1 MRTLVLSQ
9 EWASRYFDDIK
20 NSNKER
26 ELKGIEI
33 KQQVLT
39 CLKLLTNI
47 HLWLRKRIYSHLN
60 YSSFALFKQ
69 CFIIFTLLPQAFIKS
84 RANNDQNVHWNV
96 FLYGKKKK
104 KEKHLSQM
112 TVFEFLCKMHS
123 ELILSYT
130 GLFLHW
136 DDRLLNLPKLSSGLS
151 FHICSA
157 SAIVADVIAT
167 WGSIRRLPWFMGE
180 LWEQEMLTAGP

>member
-1 MRTLVLSQ
+1 
-9 EWASRYFDDIK
+9 
-20 NSNKER
+20 
-26 ELKGIEI
+26 
-33 KQQVLT
+33 
-39 CLKLLTNI
+39 
-47 HLWLRKRIYSHLN
+47 
-60 YSSFALFKQ
+60 
-69 CFIIFTLLPQAFIKS
+69 
-84 RANNDQNVHWNV
+84 
-96 FLYGKKKK
+96 
-104 KEKHLSQM
+104 M

-157 SAIVADVIAT
+157 SAILADVIAT